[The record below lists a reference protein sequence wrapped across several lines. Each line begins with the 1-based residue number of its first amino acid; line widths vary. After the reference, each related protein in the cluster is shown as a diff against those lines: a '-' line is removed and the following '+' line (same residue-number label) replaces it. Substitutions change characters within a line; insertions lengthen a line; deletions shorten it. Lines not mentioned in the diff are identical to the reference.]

1 MYFGLLNSVFICTE
15 FDGSTLNCQAKEF
28 IGNAVTHANQYL
40 G

>member
-1 MYFGLLNSVFICTE
+1 MYFALLNSVFICTE

-28 IGNAVTHANQYL
+28 DNAVTPANQYL